1 MPSQEQIQMVFE
13 YIRDSHSGDF
23 FERISETTKGI
34 AAVLGYLYDTS
45 ETVTA
50 GQISKVMNVST
61 ARVAV
66 LLKKME
72 NKGLII
78 KETGTNDART
88 TVVRLSE
95 LGIKN
100 AERLHNE
107 IYSQISRMID
117 RIGMERLMEFIAVS
131 KEIRSIIKAP
141 TIETIDKE

>member
-13 YIRDSHSGDF
+13 HIRDSHSGDF

-34 AAVLGYLYDTS
+34 AAVLGYLYETS

-107 IYSQISRMID
+107 IYSQISRMI
-117 RIGMERLMEFIAVS
+117 EFIAVS

>member
-1 MPSQEQIQMVFE
+1 MVFE
-13 YIRDSHSGDF
+13 HIKDSHSGDF
-23 FERISETTKGI
+23 FERINVTTKGI
-34 AAVLGYLYDTS
+34 AAVLGYLYETN

-50 GQISKVMNVST
+50 GQISKFMNVST

-95 LGIKN
+95 LGTKN

-107 IYSQISRMID
+107 IYSQISQMID